1 MLRKFLRLAALA
13 IALGGCQTTSYLGN
27 EDSPYYVVPAGT
39 RLILERE
46 LTIPPEQLAIYVQNG
61 RVLPNVEV
69 QHDSPFCKFELARLA
84 PNTRTVSPD
93 DIVVVWASQQ
103 IHRNPVA
110 LGEPVLVADSAFG
123 DMVESLVAPPIH
135 SYATRM
141 DLRSEKQPDI
151 FRLTCAQWG
160 ERRFGRHVTI
170 SEIRRTLAGV
180 FTLHLPHTQPGAIE
194 RK

>member
-1 MLRKFLRLAALA
+1 LLCLAALA
-13 IALGGCQTTSYLGN
+13 IALCGCQTTSDFGN
-27 EDSPYYVVPAGT
+27 ENSPYYVVPAGS

-46 LTIPPEQLAIYVQNG
+46 LTIPPEQLAVYVQDG
-61 RVLPNVEV
+61 RVLRSGEV
-69 QHDSPFCKFELARLA
+69 RHDRPFCKFELHRLA
-84 PNTRTVSPD
+84 PNARTVSPD
-93 DIVVVWASQQ
+93 DIVVVRASQQ
-103 IHRNPVA
+103 IHSNPVA
-110 LGEPVLVADSAFG
+110 RGEPVLVADNAFG

-135 SYATRM
+135 SFATRM

-170 SEIRRTLAGV
+170 SEMRRTLAGV
-180 FTLHLPHTQPGAIE
+180 FTLRLPHEQPGAIE